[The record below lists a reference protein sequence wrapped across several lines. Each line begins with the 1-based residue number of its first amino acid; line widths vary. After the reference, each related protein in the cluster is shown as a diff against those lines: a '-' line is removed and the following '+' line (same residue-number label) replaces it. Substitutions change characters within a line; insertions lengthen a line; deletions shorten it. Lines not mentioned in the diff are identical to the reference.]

1 MTLLRITDNK
11 SGFQFF
17 KISWG
22 NIPHTPLKNNSFTF
36 YKKYFSCFLKSYKRK
51 PWIKPVWTFL
61 NKKHLKHNIIHTT
74 FKAHTCNISTHLAIP
89 CCTACLCISS
99 RALSSSSSF
108 RSCSIFF
115 DSASAFCSAFHTL
128 STFRSVW
135 GCQLFFK
142 FCLK

>member
-1 MTLLRITDNK
+1 MTIITVISVSRSCWKWIPGTFEQIFSVSSEAILCFASDSECRK
-11 SGFQFF
+11 WEPGKGVSWESFQFSF
-17 KISWG
+17 LTANKQSVHLRPT
-22 NIPHTPLKNNSFTF
+22 NI
-36 YKKYFSCFLKSYKRK
+36 YVFSL
-51 PWIKPVWTFL
+51 WTY
-61 NKKHLKHNIIHTT
+61 
-74 FKAHTCNISTHLAIP
+74 LATP

-99 RALSSSSSF
+99 RALSSSNSF
-108 RSCSIFF
+108 RNCSIFL

>member
-1 MTLLRITDNK
+1 MARYSVLKTQTLKWIPGAFEQIPSVSSEAILCFAHHTRLWISQLRNRQGCQLREFLFSFLTANK
-11 SGFQFF
+11 QS
-17 KISWG
+17 IHLMPT
-22 NIPHTPLKNNSFTF
+22 NI
-36 YKKYFSCFLKSYKRK
+36 YVFSL
-51 PWIKPVWTFL
+51 W
-61 NKKHLKHNIIHTT
+61 
-74 FKAHTCNISTHLAIP
+74 THLATP

-99 RALSSSSSF
+99 RALSSSNSF
-108 RSCSIFF
+108 RNCSIFL